1 MKKAFFTFLF
11 IFVTNLMESQTVS
24 IDSLQYYEG
33 KKVTVCAKVQGVFV
47 SNKSKKTTF
56 INFGKPYPNH
66 KFVVVIFEKDLINFK
81 YDPAIFLKNKTVCI
95 TGIVKMYKGLPEII
109 ATKEEQIIIQKN
121 KT

>member
-1 MKKAFFTFLF
+1 MRVIIIFLLF
-11 IFVTNLMESQTVS
+11 ITTIQINGQTVS
-24 IDSLQYYEG
+24 LDSLRYYEG
-33 KKVTVCAKVQGVFV
+33 KKVTVVAKVQGIFV
-47 SNKSKKTTF
+47 SNKTKKTTF

-66 KFVVVIFEKDLINFK
+66 KFVVVIFEKDLVNFK
-81 YDPAIFLKNKTVCI
+81 YDPSIFLKNKTVCI

>member
-1 MKKAFFTFLF
+1 MKKLFFTLLF
-11 IFVTNLMESQTVS
+11 IYVTNLVSSQTVS

-33 KKVTVCAKVQGVFV
+33 KQVTVCAKVQGVFV

-66 KFVVVIFEKDLINFK
+66 KFVVVIFEKDLVNFK
-81 YDPAIFLKNKTVCI
+81 YDPAIFLKNEIVCI

-109 ATKEEQIIIQKN
+109 ATKEEQIIIQK
-121 KT
+121 K